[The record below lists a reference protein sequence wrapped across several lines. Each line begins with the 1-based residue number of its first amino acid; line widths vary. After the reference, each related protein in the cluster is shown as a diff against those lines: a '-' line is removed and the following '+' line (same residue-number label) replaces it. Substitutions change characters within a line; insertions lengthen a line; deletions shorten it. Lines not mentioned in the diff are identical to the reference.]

1 MTAMRTP
8 WKIVAVLSC
17 SFLAGIGAGTATH
30 AQQKSVKAAATEPAG
45 MVLHVAAAA
54 ARADALLDPMA
65 PGWAGIPVQR
75 IALNRTPR
83 LYDTEA
89 PSELEIPFVDVRL
102 ARTEG
107 KLLVQ
112 MTWRDPTQ
120 DAPEIAKLPSAPTE
134 GRPHKELTEATD
146 RFSDSAAVMYPTR
159 AVEKGQW
166 PSLQMGDPANPV
178 SIYFWNASRGP
189 ARMQAEGRGTTRRT
203 GDTFPARAVYRD
215 QAWHLA
221 MELADVPPG
230 TPLAFAV
237 WNGSQQDRDG
247 RKYFTTWLKLE

>member
-1 MTAMRTP
+1 MRTP
-8 WKIVAVLSC
+8 WKIIAALGC
-17 SFLAGIGAGTATH
+17 SFLAAVFVAHGTQ
-30 AQQKSVKAAATEPAG
+30 AQQKAVKAAATDSVG
-45 MVLHVAAAA
+45 MSLRVAAAPS
-54 ARADALLDPMA
+54 RAEALLDPMA
-65 PGWAGIPVQR
+65 ADWTSIPAQR
-75 IALNRTPR
+75 VALNRTPR

-102 ARTEG
+102 ARTAG

-120 DAPEIAKLPSAPTE
+120 DAPEIAKLPSAPAE
-134 GRPHKELTEATD
+134 GRPNKELTEATD

-159 AVEKGQW
+159 PVEKGQW

-178 SIYFWNASRGP
+178 SIYFWNASRGA

-203 GDTFPARAVYRD
+203 GETFPARAVYRD
-215 QAWHLA
+215 QAWHVA

-230 TPLAFAV
+230 TPLAFAI

-247 RKYFTTWLKLE
+247 RKYFTSWMKLE